1 MPFEIGRCAQKIE
14 LPNERKS
21 VGISQGLVQ
30 QQLKKMPLISLQS
43 SLQGEPPSC
52 GPGAGVSCSDLAR
65 INGLGAGTG
74 TAAGGGGGSVVPAV
88 GPDGGRFVQGP
99 NGRLV
104 RLGGGNL
111 AVGGGSLLGV
121 GGGAAN
127 LGIGGVGGGSLGTGG
142 VLGGKGFVRR
152 RQRLFPRRR
161 FFSAAKRSGKGGGL
175 FSRPYR
181 PYFRPRRGRKR
192 PGWRRKRRR
201 RKRKCRLE
209 IVQK

>member
-1 MPFEIGRCAQKIE
+1 M
-14 LPNERKS
+14 
-21 VGISQGLVQ
+21 
-30 QQLKKMPLISLQS
+30 
-43 SLQGEPPSC
+43 
-52 GPGAGVSCSDLAR
+52 
-65 INGLGAGTG
+65 
-74 TAAGGGGGSVVPAV
+74 PAV

-121 GGGAAN
+121 GGAAN
-127 LGIGGVGGGSLGTGG
+127 LGIGGVGGGGSLGTGG

-161 FFSAAKRSGKGGGL
+161 FFSAAKRGL

-192 PGWRRKRRR
+192 PGWRRKGR

-209 IVQK
+209 IVQTYVWLAFPEVIKNSSNCVL